1 MLAEVEAARS
11 GAAGMTSTAG
21 LGTEDHPQAR
31 IVLAAELERDPSHA
45 YLFHGPAGTGKS
57 TAARAFAAALL
68 AEGSDDPESVRR
80 RVGNGTHPDL
90 TWVRPTGAHVMR
102 VEDVEG
108 PVVSAATRTPFES
121 KRRVF
126 VLERVDT
133 MNDEVANRLL
143 KTLEE
148 PAHFVHVIL
157 LTEALG
163 RVLDTVIS
171 RCQLVRFDP
180 LPAARIAAALEAE
193 GVPAETALA
202 CAGLSLGN
210 ATRARYLASEE
221 GAELR
226 AEVDRFVA
234 AALGEETVLEPWRP
248 APGAGRARPRRGGA
262 GVQPASASS
271 AWSSSRRAVS
281 GDAMEREMEEAGKRE
296 GRRARTRVLD
306 LALTLTELAFRD
318 LVCVAEG
325 APEAV
330 LAVDSPPD
338 LVGDARSRDAR
349 RLREAAE
356 RCEETRQSLELN
368 VTEELALSVL
378 GFRLAELAGG
388 AGLGAPEARVE
399 LRQQRGEVRVLLG
412 AVPRERRAAGPAGSA
427 RRRTSGW
434 LSAARRGA
442 AERPG
447 QVRAQHRAEPE
458 AAAQHD
464 AVAVAQEDV
473 GHRASGARGGG
484 RRRRSR
490 RRSSRRAGRRARRSR
505 SRARSGG
512 RKAIRACTRPVPTS
526 STGMV
531 HRPPVGLGP
540 RAPAA
545 RSSELS

>member
-1 MLAEVEAARS
+1 MTVALA
-11 GAAGMTSTAG
+11 
-21 LGTEDHPQAR
+21 GTEDHPQAR
-31 IVLAAELERDPSHA
+31 MVLAAELERDPSHA

-68 AEGSDDPESVRR
+68 AEGSDDPDSVRR
-80 RVGNGTHPDL
+80 RVANGTHPDL

-221 GAELR
+221 GRELR
-226 AEVDRFVA
+226 AEVGRFVA
-234 AALGEETVLEPWRP
+234 AALSEEMAMEPWRP
-248 APGAGRARPRRGGA
+248 LLERAERARTEAEQQASGEREQRLELEPKGRERR
-262 GVQPASASS
+262 
-271 AWSSSRRAVS
+271 
-281 GDAMEREMEEAGKRE
+281 AMEREMEEAGKRE

-306 LALTLTELAFRD
+306 LALTLAELSFRD

-338 LVGDARSRDAR
+338 LVGDARSRDSR

-368 VTEELALSVL
+368 VTEDLALSVL
-378 GFRLAELAGG
+378 GFRLAELAG
-388 AGLGAPEARVE
+388 
-399 LRQQRGEVRVLLG
+399 
-412 AVPRERRAAGPAGSA
+412 
-427 RRRTSGW
+427 
-434 LSAARRGA
+434 
-442 AERPG
+442 
-447 QVRAQHRAEPE
+447 
-458 AAAQHD
+458 D
-464 AVAVAQEDV
+464 A
-473 GHRASGARGGG
+473 S
-484 RRRRSR
+484 
-490 RRSSRRAGRRARRSR
+490 
-505 SRARSGG
+505 
-512 RKAIRACTRPVPTS
+512 
-526 STGMV
+526 
-531 HRPPVGLGP
+531 
-540 RAPAA
+540 
-545 RSSELS
+545 